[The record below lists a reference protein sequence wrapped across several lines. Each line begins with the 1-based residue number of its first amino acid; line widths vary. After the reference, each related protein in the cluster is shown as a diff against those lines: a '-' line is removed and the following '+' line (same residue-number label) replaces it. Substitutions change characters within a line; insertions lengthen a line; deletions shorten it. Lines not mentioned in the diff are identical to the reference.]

1 MKRHF
6 LAFLIFTFTIAT
18 DNVLTHVDEMLEEVT
33 VTGRKKVLVG
43 EARSASEGVI
53 SQVDIYK
60 RPVQRPGDILEAVP
74 GLIVTQHSGSGK
86 SNQLYLRGFNL
97 DHGTDFATWI
107 DGMPVNMRSHGHG
120 QGYTDINFL
129 MPEIIEEMSFVKGP
143 YHSEIGDFSSA
154 GGVHIQTIDQLD
166 KKSIKVGLGE
176 NGFNRILAM
185 GSKKIESEVI
195 TGALELQGY
204 DGPWIDITEDV
215 NKVNGF
221 FKFARNNELGKRSIT
236 AMIYDNE
243 WNSADQIPSRAI
255 TEGIIDDFGS
265 LDKTLG
271 GSTRRMSLS
280 SEYSHDHKTNKVVW
294 RSYIIG
300 YELDLWSNF
309 TYLLDDPVGGDQFKQ
324 KDKRTI
330 FGGSYE
336 NLWVGNTESFTEH
349 RFGIDFRHD
358 AVDEVGLYR
367 SREREI
373 MGPIREDQ
381 VDESSISSFYEMS
394 FDLRSSWRAV
404 LGIRADAFKFKVNS
418 KDYNLTDDDSDFILS
433 PKASIAYAFSDNNEM
448 YFSYGNGFHS
458 NDARGVI
465 TFRDPI
471 TEEKLSP
478 ADPLVKST
486 GFEWGIKA
494 LINEQLNT
502 SLAVWSLE
510 LDSELLFVGDAGNT
524 EANRPSKRWGIEFN
538 NLWSINEIWSLE
550 ADFAYSNAKF
560 NDDDLENRS
569 VPGSLKNV
577 ASGILSAEY
586 PSGFFASFSFRY
598 FGEVPLIED
607 GSIKSEGSTYA
618 NLALGWLM
626 DDWQVQLDILNIFD
640 SNDHDIDYFYAS
652 RLAGEPANGY
662 EDIHYHIFEPRQ
674 IRFYLSKEF

>member
-6 LAFLIFTFTIAT
+6 LAFLIFTFTFAT

-154 GGVHIQTIDQLD
+154 GGVHIETIDQLD

-185 GSKKIESEVI
+185 GSAKSESKVI

-204 DGPWIDITEDV
+204 DGPWIDINEDV

-221 FKFARNNELGKRSIT
+221 FKFAHNNELGKRSIT

-280 SEYSHDHKTNKVVW
+280 SEYSHDHKTNQVVW

-300 YELDLWSNF
+300 YELGLFSNF

-324 KDKRTI
+324 KDKRTV
-330 FGGSYE
+330 FGGSYQ
-336 NLWVGNTESFTEH
+336 NLWVGNAESFTEH
-349 RFGIDFRHD
+349 RFGVDFRHD
-358 AVDEVGLYR
+358 AIDEVGLYR
-367 SREREI
+367 SREQKI
-373 MGPIREDQ
+373 TGSIREDQ

>member
-6 LAFLIFTFTIAT
+6 LAFLIFTFTFAT
-18 DNVLTHVDEMLEEVT
+18 ENVLTHVDEMLEEVT

-255 TEGIIDDFGS
+255 SEGIIDDFGS